1 MRCLLDSDNMKKE
14 DVYGMRRYLLLPRQS
29 ISLASSSTYGNQS
42 SISSV
47 EDVALLEQK
56 AIASINANANVLF
69 GARLH
74 NRQNTNNDDEY
85 EYNSQYFFAC
95 GTLLDIAK
103 EDASINGQQVQAL
116 ATLDGL
122 CSWVRNCLSNDGH
135 GSTILT
141 GLIHGYSNNNK
152 VVDDDSNCRADTS
165 LEEVEER
172 NNNNSLNKSAATTKT
187 TTSSALRSG
196 KKKRPV
202 SIIDPSS
209 SSLLPFMDNDNEKN
223 NQRQKIILNAIIAI
237 ATGKPRKGH
246 SIIGAGTYRDGM
258 VGWMALSREYAQLSS
273 SSSSSSSSGGAMSTE
288 TAAAASI
295 NDHHNVDDDNYDNKS
310 ANPSS
315 SSSMEVRGSR
325 EVSLYKSRNGE
336 VTKIEHLACTT
347 PEYLTE
353 AGGAMAR
360 IFFV

>member
-1 MRCLLDSDNMKKE
+1 
-14 DVYGMRRYLLLPRQS
+14 MRRYLLLPQS
-29 ISLASSSTYGNQS
+29 ISLALASSTYGHQS
-42 SISSV
+42 SISRV

-74 NRQNTNNDDEY
+74 NRQNTEDD

-122 CSWVRNCLSNDGH
+122 CSWVRRCVSNDGH
-135 GSTILT
+135 GSTVLY
-141 GLIHGYSNNNK
+141 GLIHGYN
-152 VVDDDSNCRADTS
+152 S
-165 LEEVEER
+165 LEEEEEER
-172 NNNNSLNKSAATTKT
+172 NNNNSLNKRTTTTT

-196 KKKRPV
+196 KKRRSV
-202 SIIDPSS
+202 SLIDPSS
-209 SSLLPFMDNDNEKN
+209 SILLPLMDNDNENK
-223 NQRQKIILNAIIAI
+223 NQRQKILDAITAI

-273 SSSSSSSSGGAMSTE
+273 SSTPSSSSGGAVSTE
-288 TAAAASI
+288 TAAAATI
-295 NDHHNVDDDNYDNKS
+295 NDHKVDVDDNDNDKS
-310 ANPSS
+310 ANPSFF

-347 PEYLTE
+347 PEYLAE

>member
-1 MRCLLDSDNMKKE
+1 MKKE

-122 CSWVRNCLSNDGH
+122 CSWVRKCLSNNGH
-135 GSTILT
+135 GSTVLT
-141 GLIHGYSNNNK
+141 GLMHGYSNNNK
-152 VVDDDSNCRADTS
+152 VVDDDSNCSADTS
-165 LEEVEER
+165 LEEEEER
-172 NNNNSLNKSAATTKT
+172 SNNNSLNKSAATTKT

-196 KKKRPV
+196 KKKRSV

-209 SSLLPFMDNDNEKN
+209 SSLLLPFMDNEKN
-223 NQRQKIILNAIIAI
+223 NQRQKIILNAITAI

-273 SSSSSSSSGGAMSTE
+273 SSGVAVSNE
-288 TAAAASI
+288 TAAAAATI
-295 NDHHNVDDDNYDNKS
+295 NDQKVDVDDNDDNKS